1 MLQNPRLQNRR
12 LWNRR
17 LQNRRLRNQRLH
29 IQNLEN
35 SKFKMWNMVRLR
47 QACRRGALVAS
58 SSRIW
63 TNLSPEDNDRK
74 CRAPGQVLENII
86 MVSGVYKLRASCWG
100 ATNHTTYI
108 QQWKGYDYDCQTSF
122 SHERDPWKWRHVTR
136 KAYCCCPLSYT
147 RKG

>member
-1 MLQNPRLQNRR
+1 
-12 LWNRR
+12 
-17 LQNRRLRNQRLH
+17 
-29 IQNLEN
+29 
-35 SKFKMWNMVRLR
+35 MVRLR

-147 RKG
+147 RKGQGGGHSGWLALTNASLLDQEHTGGIIISRLDDIS